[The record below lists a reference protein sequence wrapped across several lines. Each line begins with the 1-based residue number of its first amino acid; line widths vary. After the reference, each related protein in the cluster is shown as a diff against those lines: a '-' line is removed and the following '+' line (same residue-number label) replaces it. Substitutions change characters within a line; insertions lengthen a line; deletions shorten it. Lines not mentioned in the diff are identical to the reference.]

1 MKNLCNHTHTRCLL
15 LPLCSQRASS
25 QPPSFPSTGGKVK
38 SVLGVVAS
46 VEHPVVL
53 TPFKGPKTNK
63 TASVVTTAKHTDA
76 YTTVTV
82 VWNDVFVS
90 HTERGSV
97 SVTLNINSTFIINKV
112 KVLVWELL
120 NIAKSKTA
128 ASCLNL
134 KQCFL
139 LCVWLNWYIFTFWWF
154 ACWDRFSNNS
164 FASRS

>member
-1 MKNLCNHTHTRCLL
+1 M
-15 LPLCSQRASS
+15 
-25 QPPSFPSTGGKVK
+25 K

-76 YTTVTV
+76 YTTV
-82 VWNDVFVS
+82 
-90 HTERGSV
+90 TERGSV

-139 LCVWLNWYIFTFWWF
+139 LCV
-154 ACWDRFSNNS
+154 
-164 FASRS
+164 